1 MDLVLL
7 TKTIVELLCDD
18 KDAISVKEYETIDE
32 DFVHI
37 EVLVSKS
44 DLGRIIGKN
53 GKTIRSIRNIV
64 QVSSNLNVS
73 KKVKIDVDSY

>member
-7 TKTIVELLCDD
+7 TKTIVELLCED
-18 KDAISVKEYETIDE
+18 KEAVSVKEYETTETDLI
-32 DFVHI
+32 HI
-37 EVLVSKS
+37 EVLVSEK

-64 QVSSNLNVS
+64 QASSN
-73 KKVKIDVDSY
+73 

>member
-18 KDAISVKEYETIDE
+18 KEAVTVTEYETTEE
-32 DFVHI
+32 DFVHM

-44 DLGRIIGKN
+44 DLGRVIGKN
-53 GKTIRSIRNIV
+53 GKTIHSIRNIV
-64 QVSSNLNVS
+64 QASSNLNVS

>member
-7 TKTIVELLCDD
+7 TKTIVELLCED
-18 KDAISVKEYETIDE
+18 KEAVSVKEYETTETDLI
-32 DFVHI
+32 HI
-37 EVLVSKS
+37 EVLVSEK

-64 QVSSNLNVS
+64 QASSNLNIG

>member
-18 KDAISVKEYETIDE
+18 KDVISVKEYETIDE

-53 GKTIRSIRNIV
+53 GKF
-64 QVSSNLNVS
+64 
-73 KKVKIDVDSY
+73 

>member
-18 KDAISVKEYETIDE
+18 KDAISVKEYETTEE

-44 DLGRIIGKN
+44 DLGRVIGKN
-53 GKTIRSIRNIV
+53 GKTIHSIRNIV
-64 QVSSNLNVS
+64 QASSNLNVL

>member
-1 MDLVLL
+1 MNLVLL
-7 TKTIVELLCDD
+7 TKTIVGILCED
-18 KDAISVKEYETIDE
+18 KEAVSVKEYETTETDL
-32 DFVHI
+32 VHI
-37 EVLVSKS
+37 EVLVSEK

-64 QVSSNLNVS
+64 QASSNLNIG

>member
-7 TKTIVELLCDD
+7 TKTIVELLCED
-18 KDAISVKEYETIDE
+18 KEAVSVKEYETTETDL
-32 DFVHI
+32 VHI
-37 EVLVSKS
+37 EVLVSEK

-64 QVSSNLNVS
+64 QASSNLNIG

>member
-7 TKTIVELLCDD
+7 TKTIVEFLCDD
-18 KDAISVKEYETIDE
+18 KDAISVKEYETTEE

-44 DLGRIIGKN
+44 DLGRVIGKN
-53 GKTIRSIRNIV
+53 GKTIHSIRNIV
-64 QVSSNLNVS
+64 QASSNLNVL

>member
-7 TKTIVELLCDD
+7 TKTIVELLCED
-18 KDAISVKEYETIDE
+18 KEAVSVKEYETAETDLI
-32 DFVHI
+32 HI
-37 EVLVSKS
+37 EVLVSEK

-64 QVSSNLNVS
+64 QASSNLNIG

>member
-53 GKTIRSIRNIV
+53 GKTI
-64 QVSSNLNVS
+64 
-73 KKVKIDVDSY
+73 

>member
-32 DFVHI
+32 DCVHI

-64 QVSSNLNVS
+64 QASSNLNVS

>member
-7 TKTIVELLCDD
+7 TKTIVELLCED
-18 KDAISVKEYETIDE
+18 KEAVSVKEDETTETDL
-32 DFVHI
+32 VHI
-37 EVLVSKS
+37 EVLVSEK

-64 QVSSNLNVS
+64 QASSNLNIG